1 MSLIDSS
8 AWIEMFRDT
17 GSPTDARLRALI
29 SGGEDLETTE
39 PVAMELL
46 AGTRSTRDHRR
57 IRRTLA
63 ACRLLS
69 VDNAADWE
77 DAAAIY
83 RSCRHAGETPRQ
95 LFDCLIAV
103 VAIRVGVPI
112 LARDR
117 DFELIARHT
126 ALQLDA

>member
-8 AWIEMFRDT
+8 AWIEFLRAT
-17 GSPTDARLRALI
+17 GSETHRSLRALL
-29 SGGEDLETTE
+29 SGGGEMSTTE

-46 AGTRSTRDHRR
+46 AGARSARERRR
-57 IRRTLA
+57 IERTLA
-63 ACRLLS
+63 ACRLVP

-83 RSCRHAGETPRQ
+83 QRCRRAGETPRQ
-95 LFDCLIAV
+95 LFDCLIAA
-103 VAIRVGVPI
+103 VAIRANLPI

-117 DFELIARHT
+117 DFELITRHT
-126 ALQLDA
+126 TLELAA